1 MFNVGVKVANI
12 ACAEKIILS
21 GTKKWKDSFLG
32 REDGEIDCDKGNPF
46 IVFFLFIAKVLTCLF
61 LKKLSILSIADCTV
75 WAL

>member
-12 ACAEKIILS
+12 AEKIILS

-61 LKKLSILSIADCTV
+61 FFFKLSILSIADCTA